1 MDDDLN
7 IEELFAL
14 ADQLA
19 DDDFIDT
26 TKNNQSN
33 RYAAFSKSEE
43 DEFINLQRK
52 KNTVKNTNT
61 SVNQFI
67 EFVKFASPLETR
79 PLEEISAP
87 ELDDYLSSFFL
98 GTRQKSGSEYEPDT
112 LTNYQKGID
121 RYLQQ
126 RNYGLSIC
134 RDKEFKRSREI
145 LAAKR
150 SELKKM
156 GKGNTPQPR
165 H

>member
-19 DDDFIDT
+19 DDDFEDT

-61 SVNQFI
+61 SVNKFI

-79 PLEEISAP
+79 P
-87 ELDDYLSSFFL
+87 
-98 GTRQKSGSEYEPDT
+98 
-112 LTNYQKGID
+112 
-121 RYLQQ
+121 
-126 RNYGLSIC
+126 
-134 RDKEFKRSREI
+134 
-145 LAAKR
+145 
-150 SELKKM
+150 
-156 GKGNTPQPR
+156 
-165 H
+165 